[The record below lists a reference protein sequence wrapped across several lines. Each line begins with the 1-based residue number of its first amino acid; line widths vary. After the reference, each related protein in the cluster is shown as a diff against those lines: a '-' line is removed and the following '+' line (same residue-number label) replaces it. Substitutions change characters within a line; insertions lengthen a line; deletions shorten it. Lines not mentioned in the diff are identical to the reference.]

1 MYAVLTL
8 ICFVNVSCCPE
19 LDGGSTSESSL
30 RLLVMTSAW
39 SAVMVPAMHLCSEAV
54 PSQCQLTLSSE
65 RTQQATRCDADYYMD
80 KSGKLGPDPLRQDA
94 DSERLW
100 DKMRISKKPVG
111 GILMD
116 QTAVAGIGNI
126 YRAEILF
133 KVLYPDA
140 VQDLVLPVIACSWAV
155 SSQCCACLHAMSSLE
170 SCNDNMHSTVQGQ
183 SNINLGHQTSCVAC
197 EMADSAFCLVQAHPL
212 LFTWEQSHSRCQ
224 PGSRV
229 TQGVNCSP

>member
-1 MYAVLTL
+1 MVP
-8 ICFVNVSCCPE
+8 IE
-19 LDGGSTSESSL
+19 TSESSL

-39 SAVMVPAMHLCSEAV
+39 SAVMVPAMHLYNEAV
-54 PSQCQLTLSSE
+54 PSQCQLYRHYCQE
-65 RTQQATRCDADYYMD
+65 HTQQVRRCDADYYVD

-133 KVLYPDA
+133 KVLCSEL
-140 VQDLVLPVIACSWAV
+140 VQDLVLPATICSWAV
-155 SSQCCACLHAMSSLE
+155 PEQCLLACMLCAAWTAAVTTCTAQFK
-170 SCNDNMHSTVQGQ
+170 DRA
-183 SNINLGHQTSCVAC
+183 TSI
-197 EMADSAFCLVQAHPL
+197 
-212 LFTWEQSHSRCQ
+212 
-224 PGSRV
+224 
-229 TQGVNCSP
+229 